1 MLGVLGINHKTASLN
16 IRDQFTIQE
25 ADIIPLSESFLQ
37 IPEINGIVILS
48 TCNRTEI
55 YFSKEQWK
63 PTERTKESILKK
75 LHAFFRIEE
84 DYTAN
89 FYDFTN
95 AESIK
100 HLFEVASGVDS
111 MVIGEYQIVNQIKKA
126 YVYCTEA
133 NLTDA
138 ILMRLFQKSFECSK
152 KVRTE
157 TSIQQG
163 ATSIGNVA
171 IDLSIKITKKIED
184 QNILI
189 IGAGETGQL
198 ALKDFKKKGVKNIS
212 VTNRTDEKTL
222 EIAKKY
228 DVKPILFTNYL
239 EHLGKFDIILTATNA
254 GKYIIEKQHIEEI
267 QSLRKGKNQLF
278 LDLSVPRNIDI
289 EIGNLN
295 NCQLIC
301 VDDLQKILDDH
312 KEIRENSVKKAHP
325 IIEEMTEEAYTWVN
339 SRTLRPI
346 IKNITSN
353 LQQLTQNELQEYQKN
368 VDEKTFEQIEKYTGL
383 LTQKYIRQFIKSLK
397 DATHNGN
404 NTASLD
410 VVNQLFCFN
419 DINED

>member
-16 IRDQFTIQE
+16 IRDRFTIQE

-37 IPEINGIVILS
+37 ISEINGIVILS

-55 YFSKEQWK
+55 YFSKEQWI
-63 PTERTKESILKK
+63 PTEKTKASILKK
-75 LHAFFRIEE
+75 LHAFFHIEE
-84 DYTAN
+84 DYTSN

-95 AESIK
+95 AEAIK

-228 DVKPILFTNYL
+228 DVKPILFTNYID
-239 EHLGKFDIILTATNA
+239 HLSKFDIILTATNA
-254 GKYIIEKQHIEEI
+254 GKYIIEKSHITEI

-278 LDLSVPRNIDI
+278 LDLSVPQNIDVK
-289 EIGNLN
+289 IGELD
-295 NCQLIC
+295 NCRLIC

-312 KEIRENSVKKAHP
+312 KEIRESSVMKARP
-325 IIEEMTEEAYTWVN
+325 IIQEMVDEAYTWVN

-368 VDEKTFEQIEKYTGL
+368 VDEETFQQLEKYTGL

-419 DINED
+419 DLNED